1 MFLYLSKLV
10 EPDELCELAA
20 IQASFVIFREN
31 EESVNI
37 SARSQGLVNV
47 QFIVEKLGGGGSST
61 MAGAQIPNGEM
72 KDVVTRL
79 IGAIDE
85 YLDN

>member
-1 MFLYLSKLV
+1 M
-10 EPDELCELAA
+10 
-20 IQASFVIFREN
+20 
-31 EESVNI
+31 
-37 SARSQGLVNV
+37 NV

-85 YLDN
+85 YLADNPLPEQDKR